1 MPNKDKIDDTIKSLK
16 DLNISNKK
24 KLAPVLHGRKASTYL
39 RIFQDVDDGIISS
52 DSPQREDRWKKS
64 MKTIEDKINEKPHKI
79 RRSHDLRQRRPS
91 RNSLGH
97 IPTTGRRNSA
107 YSQQRQPNKE
117 AIQSIYNLT
126 STAVSSSPPATNA
139 NIPIY
144 KRSVDPNRSPRYQY
158 RKLSPHR
165 SGDRDLDGPPESEV
179 NRDWNNFG
187 DSYNLTKVGNIHNYA
202 QLESSPKHRAI
213 NPAVTAFTP
222 IHGKEESME
231 DLSLKPVSSATYY
244 PHKSKEKKNSTSSN
258 SSGSGFDASSNVTRS
273 KSGSTKRDSARESDQ
288 KRPEF
293 TISPSSDIIDVVSQ
307 SSQEEIIN
315 EDIDHKLL
323 EKIPK
328 VKRSFD
334 ENAVDES
341 SEVSENEDDEDEEN
355 SKEYPLAVELKP
367 FTNNVGGHTA
377 IFRFSKR
384 AVCKALVNREN
395 KFYENIELNQQE
407 LLPFMPRYI
416 GVLNVRQH
424 FYSNDDVI
432 NELASKEK
440 KKNIEDL
447 QSNFSNSRGISNMD
461 TLEIGTALTHIH
473 SFPLEKQQRSI
484 SCRDYSNNSQLP
496 EVVLNDNRHII
507 PDSLWGRYSHSPSSL
522 PGNSP
527 GSYMSSRSYDEQR
540 MMHPDI
546 SVDNMDEYKNHN
558 GDSGFTMVNTELKDA
573 VLEEVFAPVYSRRH
587 HKQRSQNNIQVSTDE
602 NPITNSVRKSII
614 HDNGRRD
621 SDTVVNTSTPTRND
635 SPLLNQN
642 VKDSIG
648 NALDTSHSVMDL
660 KQFKKKEEIKEEIR
674 NKIIVNNSQH
684 FISSSKMAISNS
696 ISSIETSKS
705 KNDCED
711 DNGVFMMDDENIT
724 IDNNKQKSNEIRSFS
739 RESNPIDE
747 QEHTIVSKFILLE
760 DLTRNMN
767 KPCALDLKMGTRQY
781 GVDAKESKQRSQRAK
796 CHKTTSRRLGVRICG
811 LKVWDQDYYIKRDK
825 YFGRRV
831 RAGWQFARV
840 IARFLYD
847 GKHKGSII
855 KQIPYLI
862 NQLDTLNS
870 HIHTLKGYR
879 LYGASLLLMYDGS
892 SKNQDKDT
900 NPENVYLMNHVGKAK
915 VNLIDFARCVTKE
928 DVKAGLSSFKIPP
941 KNPDIEDKG
950 FLRGI
955 KSLKFYLYLIWNH
968 LTNDE
973 KLPETETQLHD
984 WMAQNKEVMLENWDW
999 IDSFDMEDESEF
1011 NNSESELR
1019 KKWRKYELIFDAEP
1033 RYNNYDPE
1041 ISD

>member
-1 MPNKDKIDDTIKSLK
+1 MPANKDGRSHSSHARINDAIKSLK

-39 RIFQDVDDGIISS
+39 RIFQDDDDGIINSEH
-52 DSPQREDRWKKS
+52 REERWKKS
-64 MKTIEDKINEKPHKI
+64 MKSIEDKINEKPSI
-79 RRSHDLRQRRPS
+79 RRNHDLRQRRPS
-91 RNSLGH
+91 RNSVGH
-97 IPTTGRRNSA
+97 IPMGRRNSA
-107 YSQQRQPNKE
+107 YNQQRQPNKE
-117 AIQSIYNLT
+117 ALQSIYNLS
-126 STAVSSSPPATNA
+126 STGVPSSPPATN
-139 NIPIY
+139 PIF
-144 KRSVDPNRSPRYQY
+144 KRTVDPNRSPRYQY

-165 SGDRDLDGPPESEV
+165 GEKDLDGLPPHEV
-179 NRDWNNFG
+179 NREWNNFG
-187 DSYNLTKVGNIHNYA
+187 ESFNTPKVGNLHNYS
-202 QLESSPKHRAI
+202 LLDSSPKHKA
-213 NPAVTAFTP
+213 NVVSALTP
-222 IHGKEESME
+222 LHGKEESAE

-244 PHKSKEKKNSTSSN
+244 PHKSKEKRVSNGSIVDNNTNLVDTTCRIGRGSN
-258 SSGSGFDASSNVTRS
+258 SRS
-273 KSGSTKRDSARESDQ
+273 LDQ

-293 TISPSSDIIDVVSQ
+293 TISPSSDIIDVVTESPKGGD
-307 SSQEEIIN
+307 IN
-315 EDIDHKLL
+315 KDIDQKLL
-323 EKIPK
+323 EEVPK

-334 ENAVDES
+334 ENAIDDS
-341 SEVSENEDDEDEEN
+341 SEVSETDEDEEN
-355 SKEYPLAVELKP
+355 RKEYPLAVELKP

-395 KFYENIELNQQE
+395 KFYENIELNHQE

-432 NELASKEK
+432 NELASKHK
-440 KKNIEDL
+440 KQNIEDL
-447 QSNFSNSRGISNMD
+447 QSNFSNTRENSNLEN
-461 TLEIGTALTHIH
+461 LEIGTALTHIH
-473 SFPLEKQQRSI
+473 SFPIEKQHRSV
-484 SCRDYSNNSQLP
+484 SCKDHSTNQQLP

-527 GSYMSSRSYDEQR
+527 NSYLSSRSYDEQR
-540 MMHPDI
+540 MVHPGI
-546 SVDNMDEYKNHN
+546 SVDNMEEYRNHN

-573 VLEEVFAPVYSRRH
+573 VLEEVFAPIYSRRH
-587 HKQRSQNNIQVSTDE
+587 HKQRSHNNIHINTEE
-602 NPITNSVRKSII
+602 NPIPNSVKRSMIYDSI
-614 HDNGRRD
+614 RRD
-621 SDTVVNTSTPTRND
+621 SDTVVNTSTPARND

-660 KQFKKKEEIKEEIR
+660 KQFKKTEEIKEEIR
-674 NKIIVNNSQH
+674 NKANDNAPK
-684 FISSSKMAISNS
+684 FLSSSKMAISTS
-696 ISSIETSKS
+696 ISSVETSRS
-705 KNDCED
+705 KQECED
-711 DNGVFMMDDENIT
+711 DNGVFMMDDENAGFEHT
-724 IDNNKQKSNEIRSFS
+724 KSKNNEMRSFS

-760 DLTRNMN
+760 DLTRNLK

-831 RAGWQFARV
+831 RTGWQFARV

-862 NQLDTLNS
+862 HQLETLNS
-870 HIHTLKGYR
+870 HIHKLQGYR

-892 SKNQDKDT
+892 AKSNGKDLDPD
-900 NPENVYLMNHVGKAK
+900 NDYLMNHVGKAK

-928 DVKAGLSSFKIPP
+928 DVKTGLSTFKIPP
-941 KNPDIEDKG
+941 KTPDIEDKG
-950 FLRGI
+950 FLRGV
-955 KSLKFYLYLIWNH
+955 KSLKFYLYLIWNY
-968 LTNDE
+968 LTNDK
-973 KLPETETQLHD
+973 KLPDTESELRD
-984 WMAQNKEVMLENWDW
+984 WMSANKETVLDKWDW
-999 IDSFDMEDESEF
+999 IDSFDMEDENEF
-1011 NNSESELR
+1011 NNSDSELR

-1033 RYNNYDPE
+1033 RYNNFDPD